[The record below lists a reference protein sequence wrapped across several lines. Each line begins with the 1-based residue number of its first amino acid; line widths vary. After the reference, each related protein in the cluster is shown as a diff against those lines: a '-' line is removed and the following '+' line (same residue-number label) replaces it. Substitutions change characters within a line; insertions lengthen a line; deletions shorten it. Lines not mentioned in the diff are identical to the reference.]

1 MSKWNKPQVKEVAVG
16 LEINCYACAE
26 IQRVADK
33 EYKMGRTGLFGQGK
47 ETTIK
52 GSDKIKAYEGK
63 KNLPPN
69 FMKYLSKAGNVLK
82 IAAKAPKISVPSIL
96 LGVGAGYLGNKITK
110 YVDER
115 TGKKGN
121 IAAKY
126 LGTKTPK
133 NNGNKRLTAKPNPL
147 NKFTKKAYGGKAMK
161 KYAMGGGIR
170 KAKTYG

>member
-1 MSKWNKPQVKEVAVG
+1 MWKSPRIVEVAVG

-26 IQRVADK
+26 IQKVADK

-96 LGVGAGYLGNKITK
+96 LGVGASYLGNKITK

-133 NNGNKRLTAKPNPL
+133 NDGNKRLTAKPNPVK
-147 NKFTKKAYGGKAMK
+147 KFTEKAGGGKVK
-161 KYAMGGGIR
+161 KYASGGGIR
-170 KAKTYG
+170 KARTYG

>member
-1 MSKWNKPQVKEVAVG
+1 MWKSPVVKEVAVG

-33 EYKMGRTGLFGQGK
+33 EYKMGRTGLLGKGK
-47 ETTIK
+47 ETSVK

-69 FMKYLSKAGNVLK
+69 IMKYLSKAGNVLT

-96 LGVGAGYLGNKITK
+96 IGVGAAYLGNKITK

-121 IAAKY
+121 IADKY

-133 NNGNKRLTAKPNPL
+133 NDGNNRLTAKPNPL
-147 NKFTKKAYGGKAMK
+147 KKFTKGKAYGGKAMK
-161 KYAMGGGIR
+161 TYAMGGGMR
-170 KAKTYG
+170 KANYK

>member
-1 MSKWNKPQVKEVAVG
+1 
-16 LEINCYACAE
+16 
-26 IQRVADK
+26 VADK
-33 EYKMGRTGLFGQGK
+33 QYKMGRTGLLGKGK
-47 ETTIK
+47 ETSVK

-69 FMKYLSKAGNVLK
+69 IMKYLSKVGNVLK

-96 LGVGAGYLGNKITK
+96 IGVGSAYLGNKITK

-121 IAAKY
+121 IAKKY
-126 LGTKTPK
+126 LGADAPK
-133 NNGNKRLTAKPNPL
+133 DTGPKALRAKSNPDSKVY
-147 NKFTKKAYGGKAMK
+147 NRKVSRSAGQVVPQGKAYGGKAMK
-161 KYAMGGGIR
+161 TYAMGGGIR

>member
-1 MSKWNKPQVKEVAVG
+1 MVDRITPRAAAAERG
-16 LEINCYACAE
+16 LTS
-26 IQRVADK
+26 RGK
-33 EYKMGRTGLFGQGK
+33 TTEYKMGRTGLFGKGK
-47 ETTIK
+47 ETTVK

-69 FMKYLSKAGNVLK
+69 FMKYLSKADNVLK

-96 LGVGAGYLGNKITK
+96 LGVGAAYLGNKITK

-121 IAAKY
+121 IANKY

-133 NNGNKRLTAKPNPL
+133 NVGPKSLADSAKPNPV
-147 NKFTKKAYGGKAMK
+147 KRAADRTQDYQK
-161 KYAMGGGIR
+161 KYAMGGGMR
-170 KAKTYG
+170 KARTYG